1 MNKECKFCERG
12 EVLNDTSNSNFAV
25 RITQDEDRYYI
36 EAEYDDSYISE
47 IVGTYINYCPMCGK
61 KLEQEEA

>member
-1 MNKECKFCERG
+1 M
-12 EVLNDTSNSNFAV
+12 T
-25 RITQDEDRYYI
+25 TDEDRYYI